1 MTIKER
7 YKINKNAKTGVGL
20 ICPSC
25 GVGFIKNSYQQ
36 VFCKSKSG
44 SKYIKLIEN
53 SLGSDR
59 VHCFLD
65 TNGNIYKAESWRKP
79 AKGIR
84 GHIDNDKKPL
94 LLGDYYNYK

>member
-1 MTIKER
+1 M
-7 YKINKNAKTGVGL
+7 KTPEDYLQEVQTAHHAMHDRLGYTFPKSTFRL
-20 ICPSC
+20 
-25 GVGFIKNSYQQ
+25 SY
-36 VFCKSKSG
+36 G

-65 TNGNIYKAESWRKP
+65 NEGNIYKAESWRKP